1 MPGFLTSSYTR
12 VRNRT
17 LAESGTGSSQRAE
30 RPASWWRRGDILA
43 TVILIVLPA
52 LVFGLPAML
61 GHSVAPGDDLL
72 QNYPL
77 RVLAGR
83 QLAAG
88 HLPLFDPYIWSGAP
102 LLADWNAGAAY
113 PLTLL
118 FAVMPGVAAWA
129 LNLIGTYVV
138 AGLGM
143 FWFLRAQ
150 RLGTLASF
158 LGALTFAF
166 AGAMPAQVGHFGLVA
181 GLSWVPLELLAVF
194 RLTEQRSTPSIL
206 RWVCVLATA
215 FGLTILAGEPRAI
228 DDAAVIVLIY
238 AAWRAGRLGRDWGP
252 AAIWIIAGLGLG
264 ACLGAVQWLPG
275 LSAVSTSQRA
285 VSSWA
290 LYASGSLPPKW
301 LLMLFVPDVLG
312 GSGSFGQPAFLPN
325 YNLAEVTSYVGI
337 LPLVAAMVLLGR
349 LKLRSRPPEW
359 LVWHLVALAGIV
371 CALGGNTP
379 LGHLLVHLPL
389 FGNQRLQSRNVAVLD
404 LALAVLLAYWA
415 DDPSGAKSAAG
426 EQPGRRRE
434 ALQTALGLLPP
445 LAVLVVIGVGVT
457 WPAQLVTWLGVS
469 GAAGTSLRLVPGLG
483 PYALFA
489 ILAAGLVIFGHRLR
503 LYPKLWSR
511 LLAGFVAADIVV
523 FTVFAV
529 VAVAAGSG
537 ATAAAPAAAPPA
549 SQAST
554 KPAAAGQSSALR
566 PVAALGYSG
575 RYAIYDPGLLNEG
588 ELAVLRAPDINVL
601 SSTPSAQGYSSLVDG
616 LYAAATGSHSATG
629 EGQDVLAPSAVAN
642 GTLARLNTSA
652 LLTMPQ
658 YLVTSARDGTTPG
671 PAGSGGRDI
680 AAGQQAT
687 WFLGTA
693 LDIARVEIPDSAAG
707 PDAAG
712 GAQIGLM
719 APGGSTSW
727 LPATADGGSLLSA
740 TATTPVPAV
749 AVIARAGG
757 QPARLGP
764 AGIVTASGG
773 TYTANGQLQNALLP
787 PHWGYAGSDGSF
799 AVFADHDAHGVLSL
813 VALSGRTTA
822 GASVTAIS
830 GPADDPTSLAVRSPA
845 GVRVIRSVAA
855 IPGWTATWQPRHGSP
870 MALTV
875 DRAGVI
881 QSVAVPAGS
890 GIVTFSYSPPGLRAG
905 LALSAV
911 GLALIL
917 ALAILAR
924 RRGRRSAPPGDHPE
938 NGHTGNG
945 NLAPLGPYRS

>member
-1 MPGFLTSSYTR
+1 
-12 VRNRT
+12 
-17 LAESGTGSSQRAE
+17 
-30 RPASWWRRGDILA
+30 
-43 TVILIVLPA
+43 VLPA
-52 LVFGLPAML
+52 LVFGLPALL
-61 GHSVAPGDDLL
+61 GHSVVPGDDLL

-118 FAVMPGVAAWA
+118 FAVLPGVAAWA

-194 RLTEQRSTPSIL
+194 RLTEQRSTASIL
-206 RWVCVLATA
+206 RWVCVLAVA

-238 AAWRAGRLGRDWGP
+238 AAWRVGRLGRNSGP

-285 VSSWA
+285 ASSWA
-290 LYASGSLPPKW
+290 LYTSGSLPPKW

-312 GSGSFGQPAFLPN
+312 GSGSFGQPPFLPN

-349 LKLRSRPPEW
+349 LRLRSRPPEW
-359 LVWHLVALAGIV
+359 LVWYLVALAGIV

-389 FGNQRLQSRNVAVLD
+389 FGNQRLQSRNIAVLD
-404 LALAVLLAYWA
+404 LALAVLLAYWV
-415 DDPSGAKSAAG
+415 DDPFGARSPGARSSGAESTVG
-426 EQPGRRRE
+426 EQPSRRRE
-434 ALQTALGLLPP
+434 ALQTGLGLLPP
-445 LAVLVVIGVGVT
+445 LAVLVVIAVGVT
-457 WPAQLVTWLGVS
+457 WPAQLISWLGVS

-489 ILAAGLVIFGHRLR
+489 ILAAGLVVSGQRLR
-503 LYPKLWSR
+503 LYPRLWPR

-537 ATAAAPAAAPPA
+537 ATAAAPAAAAPA
-549 SQAST
+549 VAPAASHVSAR
-554 KPAAAGQSSALR
+554 PAAAGQAGSLR
-566 PVAALGYSG
+566 PIAALGYQG
-575 RYAIYDPGLLNEG
+575 RYVIYDPGLLNEG
-588 ELAVLRAPDINVL
+588 ELAVLQAPDINVL

-616 LYAAATGSHSATG
+616 RYAAATGSHSATG
-629 EGQDVLAPSAVAN
+629 EGQDVLAPGAVAN
-642 GTLARLNTSA
+642 GTLARLDTSV

-658 YLVTSARDGTTPG
+658 YLVTSARGGTTPG
-671 PAGSGGRDI
+671 PGGTGGRDI
-680 AAGQQAT
+680 AAGQHAA
-687 WFLGTA
+687 WLLGA
-693 LDIARVEIPDSAAG
+693 PLDVAKVEIPDSAAAA
-707 PDAAG
+707 DAAG
-712 GAQIGLM
+712 GAQIGLI

-727 LPATADGGSLLSA
+727 LLATAVGGSALDVTLR
-740 TATTPVPAV
+740 TPMSAV
-749 AVIARAGG
+749 AVIGRAGG
-757 QPARLGP
+757 QPSRLGP
-764 AGIVTASGG
+764 PTIVTASGG

-787 PHWGYAGSDGSF
+787 PQWGYAGSDGSF
-799 AVFADHDAHGVLSL
+799 GVFVNHDARGVLSL
-813 VALSGRTTA
+813 AGLGGRTTA

-830 GPADDPTSLAVRSPA
+830 GPADEPTVVAVRSPA

-855 IPGWTATWQPRHGSP
+855 IPGWTASWRPQHGP
-870 MALTV
+870 PTALTV

-890 GIVTFSYSPPGLRAG
+890 GIVTFSYSSPGLRTG
-905 LALSAV
+905 LALSAA

-917 ALAILAR
+917 ALLLVAR
-924 RRGRRSAPPGDHPE
+924 WRGRRSSPPGDHQE
-938 NGHTGNG
+938 NGHAGHGRPPRLRPNRG
-945 NLAPLGPYRS
+945 